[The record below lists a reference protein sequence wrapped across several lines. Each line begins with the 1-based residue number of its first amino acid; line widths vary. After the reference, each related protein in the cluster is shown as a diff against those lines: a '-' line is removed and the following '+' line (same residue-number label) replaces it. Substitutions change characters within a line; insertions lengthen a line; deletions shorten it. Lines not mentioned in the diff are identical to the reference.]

1 MRRLMGSGCRTCF
14 PIPLERSREFGRTR
28 RASLIR
34 EFNSKIFPPTPEDLP
49 AEEKS
54 KDAEAATAKPSTE
67 EAPVVSGDATDE
79 PQAKKVKTS
88 TEDLGKDDWEAI
100 EKPNEA
106 SSDHAAD
113 MSKEGE
119 TVEAVELGGSDGK
132 KVEKL
137 VAQQEEGTGAS
148 VEYGQP
154 ENKLAKDW

>member
-1 MRRLMGSGCRTCF
+1 MRRLMGSGCRTCY
-14 PIPLERSREFGRTR
+14 PAHLERIREFGRTR
-28 RASLIR
+28 RALLTR
-34 EFNSKIFPPTPEDLP
+34 GFNSKIFPPTPEDLP

-67 EAPVVSGDATDE
+67 EASVVSDDATNE
-79 PQAKKVKTS
+79 PQAKKLKTS

-100 EKPNEA
+100 EKPNEV

-119 TVEAVELGGSDGK
+119 KVEAVKLGGSDGE

-137 VAQQEEGTGAS
+137 VAEQEEGTGAS
-148 VEYGQP
+148 VGYGQP